1 MQKEKENHIKKHY
14 KKILA
19 AAGVVTIAGVS
30 YVVCKKFVGLEKTNE
45 MLREDV
51 DILRAAASEGLYEE
65 AIATTTRKLN
75 FRQDRLKYTLN
86 FLKNNPNDAASIAA
100 VEKIESEINE
110 LLKRRDSFIMAQKI
124 FAIQDNE

>member
-1 MQKEKENHIKKHY
+1 MQKEKENSIKKY
-14 KKILA
+14 CKKVLVVV
-19 AAGVVTIAGVS
+19 GVVTIAGVS
-30 YVVCKKFVGLEKTNE
+30 YAVCKKYTGLVKVNE
-45 MLREDV
+45 LLREDV

-86 FLKNNPNDAASIAA
+86 FLENNPNDAASIAA

-110 LLKRRDSFIMAQKI
+110 LVKRRDSFITAQKI